1 MKADATKLDK
11 IFFGTCKYIV
21 PYYQRA
27 YVWGDKQWKRFL
39 EDMEYISATNKQHF
53 FGSMILKQM
62 STQTGSLYDERTIID
77 GQQRLTTIAIF
88 FKVLS
93 LKLNKPKIFGN
104 LFFLRDDNDDDD
116 DSTKQL
122 AIIHNHIDR
131 AKFNQIT
138 ALKELEEIKGEDNLS
153 KLYRYFV
160 ENIDESK
167 FVNPSIIK
175 QNMLLVVIDLETGED
190 EQQIFDTI
198 NSLGVKLTTSE
209 LLKNHLF
216 NESNEAQYEKYWKPI
231 FEPDETR
238 KDYWDIQITT
248 GTIKRN
254 LIDVF
259 LNSFLQIMIRDF
271 SDMEINPLDK
281 KKYTKVENLFES
293 YKEFLKDYYYKCGH
307 TKEEFL
313 KKMDAYAVK
322 FLENFDP
329 TMGSQTLP
337 ATPGIERINEI
348 IFEFDTTTLIPYVLY
363 LLMNVQD
370 DKERNEMF
378 GYIESFI
385 MRRLLVKS
393 NNRAYNVLFTETLV
407 KGKVLTLDRLRE
419 CLSQIEDKN
428 NAMPDDD
435 EILYGIHNSYYT
447 NATSTGIL
455 YMLETRLRQAEY
467 EANNML
473 GLNSY
478 SLEHI
483 YPKKWQ
489 ANWPAPA
496 DELARI
502 SRDRKILTIGN
513 LAILP
518 IKLNTSISNG
528 DWQTKL
534 NGKNGKSGY
543 QQHASG
549 LKTLQRYLKLASW
562 DEEAIQQRA
571 DDLYALMIG
580 VWQK

>member
-1 MKADATKLDK
+1 MKADATILDK

-27 YVWGDKQWKRFL
+27 YVWEEKQWKRFL
-39 EDMEYISATNKQHF
+39 EDMEYISATKKQHF

-62 STQTGSLYDERTIID
+62 NTQTGSLYGERTIID
-77 GQQRLTTIAIF
+77 GQQRLTTIAFF

-93 LKLNKPKIFGN
+93 LKLKKPKIFGN
-104 LFFLRDDNDDDD
+104 LFFLRDDNDDDE
-116 DSTKQL
+116 SSKQL
-122 AIIHNHIDR
+122 SIVHNHIDR
-131 AKFNQIT
+131 TKFNQIT
-138 ALKELEEIKGEDNLS
+138 ALKELEEINGEDNLS
-153 KLYRYFV
+153 KLYRFFV
-160 ENIDESK
+160 ENIDETK
-167 FVNPSIIK
+167 FVNPTSIK
-175 QNMLLVVIDLETGED
+175 QNMLIVVIDVEAGED

-216 NESNEAQYEKYWKPI
+216 NESNETQYEKYWKPI
-231 FEPDETR
+231 FEPDEAR
-238 KDYWDIQITT
+238 KDYWDILITT

-293 YKEFLKDYYYKCGH
+293 YKEFLKDYYYKSGH

-313 KKMDAYAVK
+313 QKMDAYAVK

-329 TMGSQTLP
+329 TMGSQTLS
-337 ATPGIERINEI
+337 AAPGIERINEI

-370 DKERNEMF
+370 DNERNAMF

-385 MRRLLVKS
+385 MRRILVKS

-407 KGKVLTLDRLRE
+407 KGKVLTLDQLRE
-419 CLSQIEDKN
+419 TLSLIEDKN

-435 EILYGIHNSYYT
+435 EILNATHNYYYT

-455 YMLETRLRQAEY
+455 YMLETRLRNEPY

-473 GLNSY
+473 GLKSY

-489 ANWPAPA
+489 VNWPAPA
-496 DELARI
+496 DEEARAL
-502 SRDRKILTIGN
+502 RNRKILTLGN

-518 IKLNTSISNG
+518 IKLNTSVSNG

-534 NGKNGKSGY
+534 KGKNGKSGY
-543 QQHASG
+543 EQHASG
-549 LKTLQRYLKLASW
+549 LKTLQRYLKLAIW
-562 DEEAIQQRA
+562 DEKEIDQRA
-571 DDLYALMIG
+571 NDLYNLILG